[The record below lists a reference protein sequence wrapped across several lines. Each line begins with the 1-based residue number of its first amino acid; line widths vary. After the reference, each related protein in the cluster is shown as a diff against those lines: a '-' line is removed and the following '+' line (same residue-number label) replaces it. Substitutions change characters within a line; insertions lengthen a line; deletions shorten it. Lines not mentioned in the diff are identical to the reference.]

1 VSALGEAAC
10 AAEQAGSTALAA
22 MLRASASLLAGDSE
36 SAALPRDVVMR
47 LHRDAWEM
55 QARLSQVAAVPG
67 IDAAFG
73 DVVLLARDLG
83 ERLVALIALVDTLV
97 DEAERLHGTQAG
109 RGRYK
114 RQQVKAAL
122 LYAARRGGYDI
133 PWVPSLL
140 EPAVFSLG
148 ADLLI
153 DFTVAHVNQNALWD
167 TDRLTG
173 ARLGIGARIASPP
186 LLLLR
191 QLLDRGA
198 AWLAGLAW
206 RLVLGAN
213 QLSPGLRVIVDRVAG
228 RDAGALAAVAELRT
242 LITDNPGLVRS
253 LAAVFAIGTQ
263 QAEVFVHLSGAQK
276 QAYVRALVMIVLRQ
290 HGLAGRSV
298 LLDRI
303 IEQVV
308 TVGIDA
314 TVAIFNRRGGFRRA

>member
-1 VSALGEAAC
+1 MTAFGEAAC

-22 MLRASASLLAGDSE
+22 MLRASASLLAGDNE

-167 TDRLTG
+167 TDRLAG

-213 QLSPGLRVIVDRVAG
+213 QLSPGLRVIVDHVASG
-228 RDAGALAAVAELRT
+228 DAGALAAVAELRT

-263 QAEVFVHLSGAQK
+263 QAEVFVHLSCAQK

-314 TVAIFNRRGGFRRA
+314 TVEIFNRRGGFRRA